1 MRWIALK
8 SGLAGMLMLL
18 WAPLVLSQQGTET
31 VEPLTVTVGVDHS
44 PPYRIIEPSRKTGL
58 YLDIFE
64 EIADRL
70 GWRVEY
76 REAPFRRVLL
86 LMRRGEVDVM
96 LGPLRTEEREEFMTF
111 VAPAFPP
118 ERRLFFYLNEQN
130 RIERYSD
137 LQGKT
142 IGILEGAR
150 YFTRFDRDQALKKES
165 AAHYENLMKMLQ
177 RGRVDVVV
185 APELVGQYT
194 LRALGIDASI
204 SPFFVPGER
213 SWIAVS
219 EQSPARKYAEDIRAA
234 LKLIEREG
242 IRENL
247 VLKYL
252 EQPAH

>member
-8 SGLAGMLMLL
+8 GVLAGILMLL
-18 WAPLVLSQQGTET
+18 WAPGVLSQQGTET

-44 PPYRIIEPSRKTGL
+44 PPYRILEPSQKSGL
-58 YLDIFE
+58 YLELFE

-70 GWRVEY
+70 GWRVQY
-76 REAPFRRVLL
+76 REAPFRRILL

-118 ERRLFFYLNEQN
+118 ERRLFFYLNESN

-137 LQGKT
+137 LPGKV

-150 YFTRFDRDQALKKES
+150 YFTRFDNDQALHKES
-165 AAHYENLMKMLQ
+165 AAHYENLMMMLQ

-185 APELVGQYT
+185 APELVGLYT
-194 LRALGIDASI
+194 LRAQGIEANI
-204 SPFFVPGER
+204 SPFFVPGDR

-219 EQSPARKYAEDIRAA
+219 NQSPARRYAEDIRAA

-242 IRENL
+242 IREDL
-247 VLKYL
+247 VLKYQ
-252 EQPAH
+252 EQKAY